1 MCSAQLSSAIFQTS
15 PSSAQLSSARFFS
28 GQAQL
33 SSAQQKFCKFTTL
46 LFTVVNKIA
55 SERHLDPFITVWSR
69 VSEGYTMTCN
79 VLNHSFENSVLD
91 IQVFKPGNI
100 PWIPRAQKYPN
111 PCSTQH
117 GRHQD
122 LAPRVATYW
131 TLEVNRS
138 SSFCSYACFHPF
150 SRISWR

>member
-1 MCSAQLSSAIFQTS
+1 VL
-15 PSSAQLSSARFFS
+15 SSAQLSDFS
-28 GQAQL
+28 DQSQLSSAQL
-33 SSAQQKFCKFTTL
+33 SEIFQRPSSAQQKFCKFTTL

-100 PWIPRAQKYPN
+100 P
-111 PCSTQH
+111 
-117 GRHQD
+117 
-122 LAPRVATYW
+122 
-131 TLEVNRS
+131 
-138 SSFCSYACFHPF
+138 
-150 SRISWR
+150 